1 MKKFS
6 IFGFK
11 FSFDVK
17 RGKKAEYEVYS
28 EEKFFK
34 EKVFYL
40 MLTLFL
46 IALSS
51 KVPMIFKTNN
61 YVVGD
66 VVKSNIYAPKAII
79 FKDKEAKNKIIEEI
93 INNFE
98 KEYIYSSN
106 ASKISINEYKYFYKE
121 LVAVRNKK
129 LKSFDYNG
137 FEKTTGKKVSI
148 SLVEELL
155 RLKKKDFKQLFKKGE
170 VFLNNSYNL
179 GIYKEGKEIVI
190 REPYNK
196 EFDEFSNLLKEV
208 LNKFIVPNYTYDES
222 KTLKKIEERAL
233 QIKDPLVEIKAGS
246 LVAKTGEIITKR
258 KIRILENLGIYTYKA
273 NVLILILHTMYLLI
287 ISSIFYTVIINFY
300 KKEIIKKNK
309 FRAVF
314 LIMSVTLLGVRFIP
328 NSYLYLIPLD
338 TILFLFMFIVRP
350 RFSIFLFLVAL
361 SFMLPIIDFDLKYFI
376 MYILAV
382 TAAGFLSK
390 QIITRSAIIAVG
402 IQLAVLKL
410 LLFFIFSFFSTEET
424 LGITLNAIKIF
435 TSGIFSGMLT
445 IALLPYFERTFNI
458 LTVFKLIELADLSH
472 PLLRKLSLD
481 APGTFQHS
489 MMVAV
494 LSENAVLKIGG
505 NGIFTRV
512 ACYYHDIGK
521 TKRPQFF
528 VENQANGENL
538 HNEISPTMSKMI
550 ILSHTKDG
558 VEMAKKHQIPKEVRD
573 IMLEHHGTTLISYFY
588 NKAKEISPEVTEEEF
603 RYSGP
608 KPQSKESAV
617 IMLADSVEAA
627 VRSLNNKNP
636 VAVEQMI
643 RKLVNIKLED
653 NQLSDANIT
662 FKEIEIIIQSFLKT
676 FSAIYHER
684 IKYPGQKG

>member
-376 MYILAV
+376 MYTLAV